1 MGSEEAY
8 SITNAKT
15 VASSFK
21 TKDGCRDFI
30 KRFGTSMSGNGKP
43 LPISKTNTNAA
54 KKQSEEYWIKLR
66 SERNK
71 TLRLKRLF
79 AFLTLRG

>member
-21 TKDGCRDFI
+21 TKDGRRDFI
-30 KRFGTSMSGNGKP
+30 ERFGTSMSGNGRP

-54 KKQSEEYWIKLR
+54 KKQ
-66 SERNK
+66 
-71 TLRLKRLF
+71 
-79 AFLTLRG
+79 